1 MKTTVNIN
9 VEDDRLELFRSMYPR
24 CLSRFLS
31 QCVLRACIDRD
42 FFSDIFFSQSLK
54 KEFFQNEKD
63 KNN

>member
-31 QCVLRACIDRD
+31 NCVLYACINRD
-42 FFSDIFFSQSLK
+42 FFSDVFFFQSLEK
-54 KEFFQNEKD
+54 GFLDNEKD
-63 KNN
+63 KDN

>member
-9 VEDDRLELFRSMYPR
+9 VEDDSLELFRSMYPR

-31 QCVLRACIDRD
+31 QCVIRACIDRN

-54 KEFFQNEKD
+54 KEFFNNEKD
-63 KNN
+63 KDN

>member
-9 VEDDRLELFRSMYPR
+9 VEDDRLELFRNMYPR

-54 KEFFQNEKD
+54 KEFLQNEKN

>member
-31 QCVLRACIDRD
+31 NCVLRACIDLD
-42 FFSDIFFSQSLK
+42 FFSEVFFCQSLK
-54 KEFFQNEKD
+54 KEFFNNEKD